1 MRWLQ
6 GVDTSAKDSVRRL
19 ALQTLASKDTRAG
32 QSAAQFIAAIA
43 AIDIPRNQWPELM
56 PALVENVGEGE
67 DHLKQA
73 SLQTIG
79 YICEAEDQDLR
90 DSLVQH
96 SNAILTAVVQ
106 GARKEEPNKDV
117 RLAAINSLSDSLEF
131 VRTNFD
137 NEGERNYIM
146 QVICEATQ
154 SGDSRIEASSYGCL
168 NRIMGLYYDKMKFYM
183 EKALFGLTIMGMKN
197 PEEDVAKLAIE
208 FWCTVCEEEIAIEDD
223 NAMAQAEGTEMRPYF
238 NFARVA
244 AREVLPTLLQLMA
257 QQDEDAA
264 DEDYNI
270 SRAAYQCL
278 QLYAQTI
285 AGDIVQTVLGFVEMN
300 IRQADW
306 HFRDAA
312 VSAFG
317 AIMEGPDEKML
328 QPLIK
333 QGLPVLIG
341 MMDDP
346 VVQVKDSAAFALGRI
361 CENVSEAI
369 DPEEH
374 LRPLIGALFGGLS
387 SSPKMASSCCWSLM
401 NLAERFAGEPGF
413 QENPMSP
420 HFQESVQRL
429 LAVTEGTDADNQ
441 LRMAAYEVLNA
452 FVTNAANDSLPT
464 VAKLSEVILERLEK
478 TLPMQ
483 QQIVSVEDRITL
495 EEIQTSLTSVLLAV
509 VQRLEGEIKPA
520 ADRIMNVL
528 LQILSSVGGKSSVPD
543 TVFAVVGALANAL
556 EEDFAKYMNSFLPFL
571 YNALGNREE
580 PGLCAMAIGL
590 VSDITRALGELS
602 QPYCDQFMN
611 YLLTNLSV
619 SIKKQRARVFANQY
633 QDKSISNQ
641 FRPAIL
647 QTFGD
652 IAQAIGPHF
661 ETYLTVVAQ
670 VLQTAASV
678 TMGENAA
685 FEMLDYIISLR
696 EGIMDAWSGAILAM
710 KSKRACAA
718 TESRYALTDY
728 SPSVDTICRVHLHD
742 TQRCRTRSEQ
752 KRSSSPVSY
761 GRYWVSHQNLSPNA
775 RLISIQ
781 RSGGHVSQRRIC

>member
-1 MRWLQ
+1 M
-6 GVDTSAKDSVRRL
+6 RRL
-19 ALQTLASKDTRAG
+19 ALQTLASKHTRAG
-32 QSAAQFIAAIA
+32 QAAAQFIAAIA
-43 AIDIPRNQWPELM
+43 AIDIPRNQWAELM

-79 YICEAEDQDLR
+79 YICESEDQDLR
-90 DSLVQH
+90 DSLVAH

-106 GARKEEPNKDV
+106 GARREESNKDV

-154 SGDSRIEASSYGCL
+154 SGDPRIEASSYGCL

-183 EKALFGLTIMGMKN
+183 EKALFGLTIMGMKSE
-197 PEEDVAKLAIE
+197 EEDVAKLAIE
-208 FWCTVCEEEIAIEDD
+208 FWCTVCEEEIALEDD
-223 NAMAQAEGTEMRPYF
+223 NAMAQAEGTELRPYY

-264 DEDYNI
+264 DEDYNV

-285 AGDIVQTVLGFVEMN
+285 AGDIVQTVLGFVEQH
-300 IRQADW
+300 IRHADW
-306 HFRDAA
+306 HYRDAA

-361 CENVSEAI
+361 CENVSESI
-369 DPEEH
+369 DPNEH

-387 SSPKMASSCCWSLM
+387 SNPKMAGSCCWSLM
-401 NLAERFAGEPGF
+401 NLAERFSGEFGC

-429 LAVTEGTDADNQ
+429 LAVTEGADADNQ

-452 FVTNAANDSLPT
+452 FVTNSAIDSLPT

-495 EEIQTSLTSVLLAV
+495 EEIQTSLASVLLAI

-520 ADRIMNVL
+520 ADRIMHVL
-528 LQILSSVGGKSSVPD
+528 LQILGTVGTKSSVPD

-556 EEDFAKYMNSFLPFL
+556 DEDFLKYMTSFLPFL
-571 YNALGNREE
+571 YNALGNSEE

-590 VSDITRALGELS
+590 VSDITRSLGELS

-619 SIKKQRARVFANQY
+619 SMRRIMTKVHSNES
-633 QDKSISNQ
+633 QDKTISNQ

-652 IAQAIGPHF
+652 IAQAIGPYF

-678 TMGENAA
+678 SMGENAA
-685 FEMLDYIISLR
+685 FEMLDYVISLR
-696 EGIMDAWSGAILAM
+696 EGIMDAWSGAIIAM
-710 KSKRACAA
+710 KSKRMSC
-718 TESRYALTDY
+718 TGQFLSVLTDY
-728 SPSVDTICRVHLHD
+728 SSSIDAICGVDLRNTKRY
-742 TQRCRTRSEQ
+742 RTRSKQ
-752 KRSSSPVSY
+752 KRSSSAISH
-761 GRYWVSHQNLSPNA
+761 GRHWVSPDILFVIVMLTLMQ
-775 RLISIQ
+775 
-781 RSGGHVSQRRIC
+781 